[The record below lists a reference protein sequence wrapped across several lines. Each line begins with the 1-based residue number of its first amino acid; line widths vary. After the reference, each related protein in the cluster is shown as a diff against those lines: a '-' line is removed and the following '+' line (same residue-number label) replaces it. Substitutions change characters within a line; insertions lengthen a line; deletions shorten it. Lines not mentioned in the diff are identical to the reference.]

1 MKNIFVLPSRQ
12 TPIKG
17 DLLLRHIWKKH
28 PQFECISWWRYK
40 ETITIE
46 NVVQY
51 TTLNGSFRDMVSS
64 FEAQNIYIT
73 NSETINTGDSY
84 LHFGTTANGEAYINV
99 CNCYNGTRM
108 LEGGSHRPNVL
119 YTDGMFASDCKK
131 IVLTTDRDLIKDG
144 VQDIDDEFL
153 GSFVDKANHSG
164 KLIDVVEVKK
174 TASIRPFDSLYVIE
188 IPQQPKQEA
197 LEKLAERYYPPYPDG
212 MITSEIY
219 ALREGFVKGFKVQQD
234 NSNINA
240 LDFEIDALKKQ
251 IKVLKHQQEKL
262 CDSEVIQRIRATL
275 SDAEVRRIIRTI

>member
-46 NVVQY
+46 NVVQC
-51 TTLNGSFRDMVSS
+51 TTLNGSFRDVVSS

-84 LHFGTTANGEAYINV
+84 LHFGTTADGEAYINV

-108 LEGGSHRPNVL
+108 LEEACHRPNVL

-131 IVLTTDRDLIKDG
+131 IVLTTDRDLIKDR
-144 VQDIDDEFL
+144 VQAIGDDFL

-164 KLIDVVEVKK
+164 KPIDVVEVKK
-174 TASIRPFDSLYVIE
+174 TASIRPFGSLYVIE
-188 IPQQPKQEA
+188 IPQQPKQET
-197 LEKLAERYYPPYPDG
+197 LEDFIKKAYLNRLEDCLEVDFEDG
-212 MITSEIY
+212 VRI
-219 ALREGFVKGFKVQQD
+219 GVKWEQQ

-240 LDFEIDALKKQ
+240 LDFEIDSLKRE

-275 SDAEVRRIIRTI
+275 SDAEARRIIRTI

>member
-1 MKNIFVLPSRQ
+1 
-12 TPIKG
+12 
-17 DLLLRHIWKKH
+17 
-28 PQFECISWWRYK
+28 
-40 ETITIE
+40 
-46 NVVQY
+46 
-51 TTLNGSFRDMVSS
+51 MVSS

-131 IVLTTDRDLIKDG
+131 IVLTTDRDLIKDR
-144 VQDIDDEFL
+144 VQAIDDEFL

-174 TASIRPFDSLYVIE
+174 TASIRPFGSLYVIE
-188 IPQQPKQEA
+188 IPQQPKQET
-197 LEKLAERYYPPYPDG
+197 LEDFIKKAYLNRLEDCLEVDFEDG
-212 MITSEIY
+212 VRI
-219 ALREGFVKGFKVQQD
+219 GVKWEQQ

-240 LDFEIDALKKQ
+240 LDFEIDSLKRE

-262 CDSEVIQRIRATL
+262 CDSEAIQRIRATL
-275 SDAEVRRIIRTI
+275 SDAEARRIIRTI